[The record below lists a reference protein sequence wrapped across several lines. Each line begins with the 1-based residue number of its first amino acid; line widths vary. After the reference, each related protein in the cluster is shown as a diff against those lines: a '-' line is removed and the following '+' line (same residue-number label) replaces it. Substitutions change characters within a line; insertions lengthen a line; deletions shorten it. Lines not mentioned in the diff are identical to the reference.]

1 MEKIET
7 ENLILRNFLEEDFN
21 DLFEYLSDPDVVL
34 YEPYKAMNKEEVMDN
49 LKWRISTDEMVAVE
63 LKETHKMIG
72 NVYLGSRDFEAVE
85 IGYVFN
91 KNYWGKGYAK
101 EACMSLIKNC
111 FENEIHRVYAECDPN
126 NPNSW
131 RLLES
136 LGFDREAYLKENVYF
151 WRDNCGNPIWKDTYI
166 YSLLN
171 NM

>member
-63 LKETHKMIG
+63 LKETHKMIV

-111 FENEIHRVYAECDPN
+111 FENGIHRVYAECDPN

-136 LGFDREAYLKENVYF
+136 LGFNREAYLKENVYF
-151 WRDNCGNPIWKDTYI
+151 WRDNSGNPIWKDTYI

>member
-63 LKETHKMIG
+63 LKETHNMIG

-111 FENEIHRVYAECDPN
+111 FENGIHRVYAECDPN

-151 WRDNCGNPIWKDTYI
+151 WKDNCGNPIWKDTYI

>member
-111 FENEIHRVYAECDPN
+111 FENGIHRVYAECDPN

-151 WRDNCGNPIWKDTYI
+151 WKDNCGNPIWKDTYI

>member
-111 FENEIHRVYAECDPN
+111 FENGIHRVYAECDPN

-136 LGFDREAYLKENVYF
+136 LGFNREAYLKENVYF
-151 WRDNCGNPIWKDTYI
+151 WKDNCGNPIWKDTYI

>member
-111 FENEIHRVYAECDPN
+111 FENGIHRVYAECDPN

-136 LGFDREAYLKENVYF
+136 LGFNREAYLKENVYF
-151 WRDNCGNPIWKDTYI
+151 WKDNSGNPIWKDTYI
-166 YSLLN
+166 YSFLN